1 MVAVLGL
8 NKHSNYTAL
17 TRWLHA
23 GLALG
28 AVYQL
33 TTSLILLPPDEKGS
47 ALGHNM
53 MEAHELGGL
62 VVAAIVIAH
71 FIWSLF
77 LRKKYPSS
85 IWILFSRT
93 QWAHATSLIPA
104 VLSALIG
111 KSKLPEPGNSLS
123 KVIEMLGLLVV
134 VFMASTG
141 IAIWIGLPEN
151 KLAVIP
157 HETEF
162 LMNIHSLASNLLWA
176 YIIGHVCM
184 VVAHARAGHASIK
197 RISPLYNKPE
207 VMNMN
212 ELMGFTKRSK
222 YDKHK

>member
-1 MVAVLGL
+1 LGL
-8 NKHSNYTAL
+8 NKHSDYTTL

-23 GLALG
+23 GVALG

-47 ALGHNM
+47 ALGHSM

-77 LRKKYPSS
+77 LRMKQPSS
-85 IWILFSRT
+85 IWILFSRS

-123 KVIEMLGLLVV
+123 KVVEMLGLLVM

-151 KLAVIP
+151 NLAIIP
-157 HETEF
+157 QDAEF
-162 LMNIHSLASNLLWA
+162 LMHIHSLASNLLWA

-184 VVAHARAGHASIK
+184 VVAHIRTGDSVMK
-197 RISPLYNKPE
+197 RISPFYNEPE
-207 VMNMN
+207 VINMN